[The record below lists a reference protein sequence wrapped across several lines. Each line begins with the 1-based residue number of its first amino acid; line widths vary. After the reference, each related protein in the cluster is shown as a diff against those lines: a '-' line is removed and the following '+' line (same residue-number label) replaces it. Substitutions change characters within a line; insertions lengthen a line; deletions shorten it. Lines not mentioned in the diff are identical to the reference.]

1 MTYPYSIRM
10 SSGFPFV
17 TAVSFVLS
25 FICSS
30 LLVEW
35 VGFRSSQTK
44 LYPHLGAAAYFLN
57 LNVRKISYVILLK
70 VPDRKHKPKIYNE
83 GERAIKS

>member
-1 MTYPYSIRM
+1 MTWYMWLLISPSSIRM
-10 SSGFPFV
+10 SSGFPFL
-17 TAVSFVLS
+17 TPASFVS
-25 FICSS
+25 G

-57 LNVRKISYVILLK
+57 LNVRKISYVIFWIFVTESFHGKWEKL
-70 VPDRKHKPKIYNE
+70 VR
-83 GERAIKS
+83 